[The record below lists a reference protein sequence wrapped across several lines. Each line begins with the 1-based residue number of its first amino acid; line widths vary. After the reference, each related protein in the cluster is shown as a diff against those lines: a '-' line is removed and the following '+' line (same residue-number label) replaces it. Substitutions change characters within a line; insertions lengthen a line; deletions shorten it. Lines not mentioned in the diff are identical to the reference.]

1 MSNCKM
7 PAWCWIIIIII
18 SIIATISL
26 AYGIKYA
33 INASY
38 EKDEETKKDVK
49 FEDKK
54 EESDTIYDFHFENH
68 KTNLN
73 HKFKI
78 EESKMAH
85 ELYKTGIIAPCVV
98 VISVILA
105 GMIYCT
111 VIKPKMIKKATK
123 VFSATQNNSTDDDRK
138 VDSKESPNTIQI
150 PKTRVEDFNNL
161 IMMGYN
167 KNQTAAAI
175 QSSNS
180 IATALDILNGTCQRL
195 GYQNGDLLANE
206 QTPIEQK
213 DKNENPE
220 NGMVTIWI

>member
-1 MSNCKM
+1 M
-7 PAWCWIIIIII
+7 PVWCWIIIIIAT
-18 SIIATISL
+18 IIATISL

-123 VFSATQNNSTDDDRK
+123 VFSAIQNNSTDDDRK

-161 IMMGYN
+161 IMMGYS
-167 KNQTAAAI
+167 KSQTAAAI